1 MELTNMQNIDQ
12 HIEKDKKILE
22 DSMISPQ
29 QRRHVEEELQDLE
42 NYKKNHPEDDHDPT
56 ALELF
61 CDNNPDAP
69 ECRIYED

>member
-29 QRRHVEEELQDLE
+29 QRRHVEEELKDLE
-42 NYKKNHPEDDHDPT
+42 NYKKNHPEDNHDPT